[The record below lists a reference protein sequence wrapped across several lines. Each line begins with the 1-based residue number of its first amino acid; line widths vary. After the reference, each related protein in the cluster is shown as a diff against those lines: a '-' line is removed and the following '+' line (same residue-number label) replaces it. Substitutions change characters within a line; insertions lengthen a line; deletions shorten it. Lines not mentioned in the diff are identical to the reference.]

1 MDIPGYLQ
9 SVVSFLAG
17 HIGHRSHEDPQRMEQ
32 AAEHIAGRFAAA
44 GYAVARRPFSF
55 RGAVHHN
62 IIAELRGSSCPG
74 EILVVGAHYDTVRT
88 TPGADD
94 NASGVAGML
103 ALAELLARSGPARTV
118 RFVAFACEEP
128 PAFRSRH
135 MGSYH
140 YARSL
145 KEQGEDVRGMICL
158 EMIGFF
164 CDDRGSQLYPLPL
177 FKLAFPSRGNF
188 IALVGNMRSRKFT
201 REIAGSFQKA
211 TDLPV
216 VKLNAPSVVLG
227 IDFSD
232 HWSFNKFGYPALMVT
247 DTAFFRNRNY
257 HAPTDLP
264 DTLDYKRMAMVVEG
278 LKAAIEEWAGCRPG
292 SRG

>member
-17 HIGHRSHEDPQRMEQ
+17 HIGHRSYEDPKRLEQ
-32 AAEHIAGRFAAA
+32 AADHIAGRFAAA
-44 GYAVARRPFSF
+44 GYAAARQSFSF
-55 RGAVHHN
+55 RGAVYHN
-62 IIAELRGSSCPG
+62 IIAELRGSSSPG

-103 ALAELLARSGPARTV
+103 ALAELLARSRPARTV
-118 RFVAFACEEP
+118 RFVAFGFEEP
-128 PAFRSRH
+128 PAYRSRH

-188 IALVGNMRSRKFT
+188 IALVGNMRSRTFT
-201 REIAGSFQKA
+201 EGIVASFRKA

-216 VKLNAPSVVLG
+216 VRLNAPAVVLG

-232 HWSFNKFGYPALMVT
+232 HWSFNKFGIPALMVT

-264 DTLDYKRMAMVVEG
+264 DTLDYARMAKVVQG
-278 LKAAIEEWAGCRPG
+278 LKAAIEEWAGR
-292 SRG
+292 